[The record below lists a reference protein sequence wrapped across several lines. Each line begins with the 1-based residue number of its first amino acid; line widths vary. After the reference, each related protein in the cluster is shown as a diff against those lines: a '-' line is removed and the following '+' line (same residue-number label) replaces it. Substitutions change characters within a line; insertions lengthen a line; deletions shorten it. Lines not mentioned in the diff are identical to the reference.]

1 MVSLLKKTNVNKN
14 KMTKKTKDY
23 IFVSLMLLIPVVHFI
38 IFWIIVNFNSIL
50 LAFQRLDVVTGELF
64 FTPKNFQTVFKE
76 LQSNE
81 LKSALINTLLTSG
94 FSIVF
99 LLPWGFFITYFL
111 YKKIPL
117 TGVWRLFLF
126 LPSIMPAIFFTSI
139 FKYAIYPQG
148 PIGKLWMWLF
158 NKEIP
163 TFFLEVDYGKW
174 AVLGY
179 FFWTNFGGQFIL
191 FMGAMARIPTQ
202 LLEAGQ
208 IDGATMRV
216 ELIQIVFPLCWS
228 TFSMILVLNVAS
240 LFTASGPI
248 LLLTGGAAETETISY
263 WIFRHV
269 QGGEGS
275 LFMPSALGVV
285 CTIVVFPIVTFVRW
299 ACNKVWADV
308 EF

>member
-1 MVSLLKKTNVNKN
+1 VVSLLKKTNVNKN

>member
-1 MVSLLKKTNVNKN
+1 MVSLLKNTNVNKN

-126 LPSIMPAIFFTSI
+126 LPSIMPAIFFTSV

>member
-1 MVSLLKKTNVNKN
+1 MVSLLKNTAVNKN
-14 KMTKKTKDY
+14 RMTKKTKDY
-23 IFVSLMLLIPVVHFI
+23 IFVALMLLIPVIHFI
-38 IFWIIVNFNSIL
+38 IFWVIVNFNSIL
-50 LAFQRLDVVTGELF
+50 LAFQRLDVETGELY
-64 FTPKNFQTVFKE
+64 FTTKNFQTVFKE
-76 LQSNE
+76 LQSSE
-81 LKSALINTLLTSG
+81 IRSALINTLLTSG
-94 FSIVF
+94 FSIFF

-148 PIGKLWMWLF
+148 PIGKLWLLLF

-208 IDGATMRV
+208 IDGAGMRV
-216 ELIQIVFPLCWS
+216 ELLQIVFPLCWS
-228 TFSMILVLNVAS
+228 TFSMILILNVAG

-248 LLLTGGAAETETISY
+248 LLLTGGAADTETISY

-269 QGGEGS
+269 QAGES
-275 LFMPSALGVV
+275 TLFMPSALGIV
-285 CTIVVFPIVTFVRW
+285 CTVVVFPIVTIVRW
-299 ACNKVWADV
+299 ACDKVWADV

>member
-1 MVSLLKKTNVNKN
+1 MVGLSKKTVANKN
-14 KMTKKTKDY
+14 GMTKKTKDY
-23 IFVSLMLLIPVVHFI
+23 IFVALMLLIPVVHFI
-38 IFWIIVNFNSIL
+38 IFWVIVNFNSIL
-50 LAFQRLDVVTGELF
+50 LAFQRLDVNTGELY
-64 FTPKNFQTVFKE
+64 FTVKNFQAVFNAFK
-76 LQSNE
+76 SDE
-81 LKSALINTLLTSG
+81 LKVALINTLLTSG
-94 FSIVF
+94 FSIFF

-126 LPSIMPAIFFTSI
+126 LPSILPAIFFTSV

-148 PIGKLWMWLF
+148 PIGKLWELCF

-174 AVLGY
+174 AILGY
-179 FFWTNFGGQFIL
+179 FFWTNFAGQFIL

-208 IDGATMRV
+208 IDGAGMRV
-216 ELIQIVFPLCWS
+216 EFFQIVFPLCWS
-228 TFSMILVLNVAS
+228 TFSMILILNVAS

-248 LLLTGGAAETETISY
+248 LLLSAGAAETETISY

-269 QGGEGS
+269 QGGEGA

-285 CTIVVFPIVTFVRW
+285 CTLIIFPIVTFVRW
-299 ACNKVWADV
+299 ACGKIWADV